1 MTIPSDAA
9 IPSGN
14 FVRQLD
20 DVRSDITQT
29 RTARRG
35 QSTSVGAG
43 GSRYHSGGG
52 ITVEDGGDIRISGG
66 GGITIEDD
74 GSITVTD
81 GGDITIEG
89 GQFRLND
96 ANGITVA
103 YFGDVNTGESTA
115 RGWIFRFD
123 SGGLA
128 FALGGSAGK
137 QTWGLRDRDE
147 NLLVSNDSG
156 SDSGL
161 GRPYLNIPLYPSSGT
176 SVGTGG
182 PFWPQFTNVA
192 YQEVMHG
199 ITTLWHP
206 RIRVGVATNNG
217 GSGTVDWQLKIDG
230 VTIGSGS
237 GNGFG
242 TFDVNGWR
250 TTNRPGQQVS
260 VQLWCRNT
268 SGVASR
274 VIPDYCYGLE
284 S

>member
-1 MTIPSDAA
+1 MAIPSDAA
-9 IPSGN
+9 VPAGN

-20 DVRSDITQT
+20 EVKGDVAQS

-43 GSRYHSGGG
+43 GSRYYDGGGISIEGGGDIRIAGGGG
-52 ITVEDGGDIRISGG
+52 ITVED
-66 GGITIEDD
+66 D
-74 GSITVTD
+74 GSITVKG

-96 ANGITVA
+96 SNGITVA
-103 YFGDVNTGESTA
+103 YFGDVQVGDVTG

-128 FALGGSAGK
+128 FALGGSPGK
-137 QTWGLRDRDE
+137 QTWGLRDRDG
-147 NLLVSNDSG
+147 NVLVANDSQ
-156 SDSGL
+156 SDAGL
-161 GRPYLNIPLYPSSGT
+161 SKPYLNIPLYPSSGT

-217 GSGTVDWQLKIDG
+217 GSGTVDWELRIDG
-230 VTIGSGS
+230 VTIGSGA
-237 GNGFG
+237 GTGAG

-250 TTNRPGQQVS
+250 TTNKPGQQVS

-268 SGVASR
+268 SGSASR
-274 VIPDYCYGLE
+274 VIPDYCYGCE